1 MQSVIAADIVL
12 LLLIISSCGLALLSA
27 AKGFIPIISFVSF
40 FLITGAL
47 LVAAGRGA
55 SLDEIFVCLL
65 IYFATCLAPYRRKG
79 NEL

>member
-1 MQSVIAADIVL
+1 MQSVIASDIVL

-47 LVAAGRGA
+47 LVSAWRGA

-65 IYFATCLAPYRRKG
+65 IYFAASLTPYRRKG